1 MDWFMLTY
9 YYLALGV
16 IFLCPFFE
24 GGHGQ
29 FAYELA

>member
-1 MDWFMLTY
+1 MLTY
-9 YYLALGV
+9 YYLALGLFFV
-16 IFLCPFFE
+16 PFFE

>member
-1 MDWFMLTY
+1 MLTY

-16 IFLCPFFE
+16 IFFVPFFE